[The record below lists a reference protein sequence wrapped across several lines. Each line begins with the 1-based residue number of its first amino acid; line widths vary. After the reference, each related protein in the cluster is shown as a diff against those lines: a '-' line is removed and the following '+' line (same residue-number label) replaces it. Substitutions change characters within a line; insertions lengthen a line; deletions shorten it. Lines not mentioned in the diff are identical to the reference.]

1 MESMKKLFIVA
12 NWKSNKT
19 TSEAHE
25 WLKEFINANVQ
36 IPEEKE
42 IIVGASFTLLPT
54 MNWFIKQNNLL
65 IKLAAQDVSP
75 FDEGAYT
82 GAIAAKQAGEFVSH
96 AIVGHSERRRLFHE
110 TDEDVIAK
118 LKQVLSANIMPVLC
132 ISDMAQLD
140 HYLSESIILKDNAEK
155 IIFVYEPPSAI
166 SGGGSYH
173 PESPEDANKNAA
185 EISNKIG
192 KRVITLYGGSVNP
205 ENVSALFG
213 QEYIDG
219 GLIGQAS
226 LNSENFMK
234 IIQSS

>member
-1 MESMKKLFIVA
+1 MKKLFFVA

-19 TSEAHE
+19 TSEAQE
-25 WLKEFINANVQ
+25 WLQSFLNANLQ
-36 IPEEKE
+36 IPEEKVV
-42 IIVGASFTLLPT
+42 IVGASFTLLPT
-54 MNWFIKQNNLL
+54 MHWFIKEKSLP
-65 IKLAAQDVSP
+65 IKLATQDISP
-75 FDEGAYT
+75 FGQGAYT
-82 GAIAAKQAGEFVSH
+82 GAITVNQAREFVTH

-118 LKQVLSANIMPVLC
+118 LKQLLSTNIMPILC

-140 HYLSESIILKDNAEK
+140 HYLAESSVLKEAAEK

-166 SGGGSYH
+166 SGGGAYH

-205 ENVSALFG
+205 ENKDALFG

-219 GLIGQAS
+219 GLVGQAS
-226 LNSENFMK
+226 LEAETFIK
-234 IIQSS
+234 IIQNS

>member
-1 MESMKKLFIVA
+1 MKKLFIVA

-25 WLKEFINANVQ
+25 WLQSFLIANLQ
-36 IPEEKE
+36 IPEEKVV
-42 IIVGASFTLLPT
+42 IVGASFTLLPT
-54 MNWFIKQNNLL
+54 MNWFIKEKNMP
-65 IKLAAQDVSP
+65 IKLATQDISP
-75 FDEGAYT
+75 FGQGAYT
-82 GAIAAKQAGEFVSH
+82 GAITVKQASEFVSH

-110 TDEDVIAK
+110 TDEDVIGK
-118 LKQVLSANIMPVLC
+118 LKQVLSANITPILC

-140 HYLSESIILKDNAEK
+140 HYLAESNLLKEAAEK

-166 SGGGSYH
+166 SGGGAYH
-173 PESPEDANKNAA
+173 AESPEDANKNAA
-185 EISNKIG
+185 EISGKIG

-205 ENVSALFG
+205 ENKDALFG

-226 LNSENFMK
+226 LDQETFIK
-234 IIQSS
+234 IIQNS

>member
-1 MESMKKLFIVA
+1 MKKLFIVA

-25 WLKEFINANVQ
+25 WLQAFLTANPQ
-36 IPEEKE
+36 IPEEKQ
-42 IIVGASFTLLPT
+42 IILGASFTLLPT
-54 MNWFIKQNNLL
+54 MNWFIKEKKLPIQ
-65 IKLAAQDVSP
+65 LAAQDVSP
-75 FDEGAYT
+75 FEEGAYT
-82 GAIAAKQAGEFVSH
+82 GAIAAKQVEEFVKH
-96 AIVGHSERRRLFHE
+96 AIVGHSERRRLFRE

-118 LKQVLSANIMPVLC
+118 LKQLLSSNIMPVLC

-140 HYLSESIILKDNAEK
+140 HYLAENNILQDNADK

-166 SGGGSYH
+166 SGGGAYH

-185 EISNKIG
+185 EISHKIG

-205 ENVSALFG
+205 ENAAALFG

-226 LNSENFMK
+226 LNSETFLK
-234 IIQSS
+234 IIQSF